1 MRACLLVV
9 LAGSLGLSCAETETP
24 VGMSTAWLTPRNVIP
39 EEVERIEIIQVL
51 SQTQKVILNA
61 TTTPNLMDSDGN
73 GRREVQVNRLPTGMA
88 FELEV
93 QAKGSGSA
101 PLYIGRSGELR
112 LETGERRYIDIAMYP
127 VMDGAGSGTPANLNR
142 SDLPSR
148 TIHTATALPDGRVLI
163 AGGFTTV
170 GATTCPAGLPAAATC
185 FEMVASPNAFL
196 FDPPTARFFPVQGG
210 MLAARGGHTATA
222 LPDGR
227 VLVAGGAPSAVLAVV
242 EVGSLMSERELFF
255 IPTDAHSS
263 FEVFDPQLNP
273 EGEDIDSDGDQG
285 RGGFVGDAGTVDPG
299 PLNGVR
305 FMHAAAANPAN
316 RNQVVL
322 AGGTEEPDTYEVFD
336 IEKPG
341 GFGVYAPPS
350 ATLSI
355 ARSLPG
361 ALGLGG
367 STRPRIWIAGGGP
380 ATSNADLVDVWEPDA
395 VDPNGT
401 ITPVTDLPGSMFPT
415 DAHPEWALLR
425 PAMASFD
432 DAFGL
437 VTGWY
442 GPRCPV
448 DMGGAAPVF
457 AGGATQICDQLGG
470 DARTFTFEN
479 DGAAAV
485 ATPPPNS
492 NRNAFGDAIELRDG
506 RVMVIGGAS
515 GTLLGPNQITT
526 VYSMVDMSGRAT
538 GISGPSVVDGRIF
551 GAAAP
556 IFDTGFILTG
566 GIRIDTGDVRFVAT
580 NKAAILQ
587 FPEREE
593 IRPGA

>member
-9 LAGSLGLSCAETETP
+9 LVGALCSSCGAEPEGP
-24 VGMSTAWLTPRNVIP
+24 VGVSAAWLTPRGAIP
-39 EEVERIEIIQVL
+39 EDVERIEIIQVL

-61 TTTPNLMDSDGN
+61 TTTPNLMDSDGD

-93 QAKGSGSA
+93 QAKGSGAA

-112 LETGERRYIDIAMYP
+112 LETGERRYIDVAMYP
-127 VMDGAGSGTPANLNR
+127 VMQGSAGTPTNLDR
-142 SDLPSR
+142 SDLPPR
-148 TIHTATALPDGRVLI
+148 AIHTATALPDGRVLI
-163 AGGFTTV
+163 SGGFTTI
-170 GATTCPAGLPAAATC
+170 GTTTCPAGLPAATTC
-185 FEMVASPNAFL
+185 FEMVATSNAYV

-227 VLVAGGAPSAVLAVV
+227 VLVAGGAPSAVLAIV
-242 EVGSLMSERELFF
+242 EAGALMSERELFF
-255 IPTDAHSS
+255 FPADAHSS

-273 EGEDIDSDGDQG
+273 EGEDVDSDGDPG
-285 RGGFVGDAGTVDPG
+285 RGGFVGDAGTLDPG

-305 FMHAAAANPAN
+305 FMHAAAANPAD

-341 GFGVYAPPS
+341 GFGVYAPPT

-355 ARSLPG
+355 ERALPG

-380 ATSNADLVDVWEPDA
+380 VTSNAELVDVWEPDA
-395 VDPNGT
+395 TDPNGT
-401 ITPVTDLPGSMFPT
+401 ITPATDLPGSMFPT
-415 DAHPEWALLR
+415 DPHPEWALLR
-425 PAMASFD
+425 PAMAAFD
-432 DAFGL
+432 DAYGV

-448 DMGGAAPVF
+448 DMGSGDPVF
-457 AGGATQICDQLGG
+457 ATGATQICDPTGG
-470 DARTFTFEN
+470 STRTFTFEN
-479 DGAAAV
+479 DGSGAV
-485 ATPPPNS
+485 ATATPDS
-492 NRNAFGDAIELRDG
+492 NRNAFGDAIALRDG
-506 RVMVIGGAS
+506 RVMVIGGAQNV
-515 GTLLGPNQITT
+515 LLAPNRITV
-526 VYSMVDMSGRAT
+526 VYTMVSEDGRAV
-538 GISGPSVVDGRIF
+538 GASGPSVVDGRLF

-566 GIRIDTGDVRFVAT
+566 GFLINSGSLSLVPT
-580 NKAAILQ
+580 NKAAILS

-593 IRPGA
+593 IRPGV